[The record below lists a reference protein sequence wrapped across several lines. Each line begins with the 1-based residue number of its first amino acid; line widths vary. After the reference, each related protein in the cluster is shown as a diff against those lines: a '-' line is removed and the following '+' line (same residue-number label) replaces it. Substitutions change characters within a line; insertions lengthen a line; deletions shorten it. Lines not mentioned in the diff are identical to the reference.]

1 MKRVLFLIHDL
12 GQGGAEKVLVNL
24 VNNMKREEYDITVYS
39 LFDVGENR
47 QYLAPHI
54 QYQYAFKK
62 MFRGNSHI
70 FKLFS
75 PQTLHKRFIKEKYD
89 IEIAYLEGPCAR
101 IISGCPNKET
111 KLLSWIHSQQDT
123 SNVKASFRNKKEAE
137 YCYNQLNQIICV
149 SQGVKKHF
157 LNALN
162 IHVPVD
168 VLYNTNE
175 TDQIKEKA
183 QESVTDVLF
192 DQNKTKLVGVGKLSK
207 NKGFD
212 RLISIMKR
220 LIDDGLPV
228 HLYILGS
235 GPDENELKKLIA
247 LYHLEDDVDLLG
259 YKLNPYKYV
268 AKADLFVC
276 ASHAEGFS
284 TAATEA
290 LIVGTPVVTTPVA
303 GMEEML
309 GSNNEYGIITQM
321 NEDSLYKNIKELIEN
336 KEKLDH
342 YKKQASI
349 RGLFFSKENTVK
361 AVEEKLSAIVNK

>member
-1 MKRVLFLIHDL
+1 MKKVLFLIHDL

-24 VNNMKREEYDITVYS
+24 VNNMDREEYEITVYS
-39 LFDVGENR
+39 LFDVGENK

-54 QYQYAFKK
+54 KYQYAFKK

-75 PQTLHKRFIKEKYD
+75 PQALHKKFIKDKYD
-89 IEIAYLEGPCAR
+89 IEISYLEGPCAR
-101 IISGCPNKET
+101 IISGCPHKET
-111 KLLSWIHSQQDT
+111 KLLSWIHIQQDT
-123 SNVKASFRNKKEAE
+123 SSAIASFRNQKEAE
-137 YCYNQLNQIICV
+137 YCYNKFNQIICV
-149 SQGVKKHF
+149 SQDVKKHF
-157 LNALN
+157 LNALD

-175 TDQIKEKA
+175 TDQIKEKS
-183 QESVTDVLF
+183 QEDVTEVLF
-192 DQNKTKLVGVGKLSK
+192 DQKKIKLVGVGKLLKS
-207 NKGFD
+207 KGFD
-212 RLISIMKR
+212 KLISITKR

-247 LYHLEDDVDLLG
+247 SYHLEEDVDLLG
-259 YKLNPYKYV
+259 YQLNPYKYV

-290 LIVGTPVVTTPVA
+290 LILGIPVVTTPVA

-321 NEDSLYKNIKELIEN
+321 SEDSLYKNIKNLIEHKDN
-336 KEKLDH
+336 LNH
-342 YKKQASI
+342 YKMQASM
-349 RGLFFSKENTVK
+349 RGEFFSKENTVK
-361 AVEEKLSAIVNK
+361 AVEEKLSSIQ